1 MLLLCKENCSLMM
14 NQFCHL
20 GPMIVMI
27 VSIAVSIL
35 GTATIAINCYAM
47 TMPKRWKATL
57 PRDPVHLQS
66 EVMGQL
72 PIIHQYGDG

>member
-1 MLLLCKENCSLMM
+1 MM
-14 NQFCHL
+14 
-20 GPMIVMI
+20 

>member
-1 MLLLCKENCSLMM
+1 MM

-47 TMPKRWKATL
+47 TMPKRWKARETL
-57 PRDPVHLQS
+57 CTCSLKSWVNCQ
-66 EVMGQL
+66 
-72 PIIHQYGDG
+72 